1 RRSQFTRMRSGA
13 ATMKYDVG
21 APFFSDPYFGLALT
35 WMISFGLPRSSTMLS
50 RSYNRSFRSPR
61 IAPRFL
67 PVVIAPQPPIEW
79 KRTAMDPS
87 GSSDGV
93 SPPFTSYG

>member
-1 RRSQFTRMRSGA
+1 M
-13 ATMKYDVG
+13 
-21 APFFSDPYFGLALT
+21 
-35 WMISFGLPRSSTMLS
+35 
-50 RSYNRSFRSPR
+50 

-79 KRTAMDPS
+79 KRTAIAPS

-93 SPPFTSYG
+93 SSDFTS